1 MVDWAPTG
9 TGGSKG
15 GGPGRQSMHL
25 DANFMHRGGILRDPA
40 PFLLPRQRPGGDTA
54 PGHMAPGHTAP
65 RARGPARPRRRA
77 RTRAREQDD
86 PAAARTRG
94 GPSFTA
100 PGPGAPDMWL
110 EWWHKSRPPAGSAP
124 AETWPR
130 GRHCLEETQLPP
142 ARPEGRTHAG
152 AHGAATAARTSANKR
167 EQAQPGSRRDRPR
180 PAPKCFWRNAIG
192 QMWLAPRIRDMW
204 LGSRIWKCYG
214 PPT

>member
-40 PFLLPRQRPGGDTA
+40 LFLLPRHGSGETRLRGDTA
-54 PGHMAPGHTAP
+54 PGHMAHGHTAP
-65 RARGPARPRRRA
+65 RAHGPERTRRRA

-94 GPSFTA
+94 GPSLTA
-100 PGPGAPDMWL
+100 HGPGAPDMWL
-110 EWWHKSRPPAGSAP
+110 EWWHKPRPPAGSAP

-130 GRHCLEETQLPP
+130 GRHCLGETQLPP
-142 ARPEGRTHAG
+142 ARPE
-152 AHGAATAARTSANKR
+152 ARTPGRDSRANKR
-167 EQAQPGSRRDRPR
+167 EQARTRATRVPAGSPQ
-180 PAPKCFWRNAIG
+180 AGAK
-192 QMWLAPRIRDMW
+192 MLLAPRNRPNVA
-204 LGSRIWKCYG
+204 GA
-214 PPT
+214 PH